1 MLRRYVTLR
10 IEVPIEFERGDKWL
24 ANDGLDNVSF
34 LSVNLLH
41 EKVLFASL
49 HDMLSLRLE
58 IQLSTSD
65 GGYRDVHL
73 TKS

>member
-1 MLRRYVTLR
+1 MLV
-10 IEVPIEFERGDKWL
+10 EFERCDWF

-41 EKVLFASL
+41 EEVLLASF

-65 GGYRDVHL
+65 GGYRDVHF